1 MLFTLILFMNNYS
14 TENAAI
20 RAFNQGFIEL

>member
-14 TENAAI
+14 AENAAN
-20 RAFNQGFIEL
+20 RAFNQVFIEL